1 MGGACTTREKA
12 LNSSPSSKERD
23 GTLQSENSKDSIA
36 DGNLI
41 FRNAAKNDAVDIF
54 KWRNH
59 PDIRKNSFNTDT
71 LLWNEHERWFK
82 EKSKDPNS
90 KIYVAC
96 YEDEKIG
103 MVRFDEKDDVIK
115 VSVMLN
121 PDFLGKGI
129 GSEVIRL
136 GKDRFINE
144 KKPCKP
150 IIAEIKTGNIA
161 SIKAFQKAGYE
172 ESCVVYIWK
181 EEKNGN

>member
-1 MGGACTTREKA
+1 VLRDDITNVNFRLRNVENTDMGD
-12 LNSSPSSKERD
+12 L
-23 GTLQSENSKDSIA
+23 
-36 DGNLI
+36 
-41 FRNAAKNDAVDIF
+41 F

-71 LLWNEHERWFK
+71 LLWVEHERWFK

-121 PDFLGKGI
+121 P
-129 GSEVIRL
+129 
-136 GKDRFINE
+136 
-144 KKPCKP
+144 
-150 IIAEIKTGNIA
+150 
-161 SIKAFQKAGYE
+161 
-172 ESCVVYIWK
+172 
-181 EEKNGN
+181 